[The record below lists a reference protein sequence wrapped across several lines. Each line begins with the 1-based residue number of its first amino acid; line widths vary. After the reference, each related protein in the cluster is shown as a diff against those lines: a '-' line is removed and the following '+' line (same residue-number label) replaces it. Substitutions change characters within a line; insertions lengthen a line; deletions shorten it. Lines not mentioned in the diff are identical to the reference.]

1 MNNIGL
7 VGLILRR
14 GIECDPSNTE
24 LYRAL
29 AEHEISRGKYGCVSF
44 FLHLYAFVI
53 IIPIAM

>member
-29 AEHEISRGKYGCVSF
+29 AEHEISRGKYGSVSISP
-44 FLHLYAFVI
+44 HLYVLYLLF
-53 IIPIAM
+53 